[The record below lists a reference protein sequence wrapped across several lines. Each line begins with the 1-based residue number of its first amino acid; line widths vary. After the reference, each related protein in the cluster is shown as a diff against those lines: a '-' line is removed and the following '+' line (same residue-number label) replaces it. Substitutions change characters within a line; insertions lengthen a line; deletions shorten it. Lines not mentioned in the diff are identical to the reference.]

1 LKGHKLNTGAILN
14 ELQSERDKIDRAIS
28 ALMALKGIGGRPSSS
43 AGSHV
48 ASSSLMVPRK
58 RRKMS
63 KEARRKISEA
73 AKKRWAERR
82 KK

>member
-1 LKGHKLNTGAILN
+1 LNTGTILN

-28 ALMALKGIGGRPSSS
+28 ALLALKGSSAKPSSS
-43 AGSHV
+43 GVSQHI
-48 ASSSLMVPRK
+48 SGSLMLPRK
-58 RRKMS
+58 RRQMS